1 MFLLLFLAISCNQVD
16 CFLKKKEL
24 IINIEKYM
32 VVRNSNYTVPPA
44 ITSSTARIELKKLL
58 ESKIE
63 FNLTLQ
69 ADL

>member
-44 ITSSTARIELKKLL
+44 ITSSTARIELKN
-58 ESKIE
+58 
-63 FNLTLQ
+63 F
-69 ADL
+69 

>member
-16 CFLKKKEL
+16 YFLKKKEL

-44 ITSSTARIELKKLL
+44 ITSSTARIELKN
-58 ESKIE
+58 
-63 FNLTLQ
+63 F
-69 ADL
+69 